1 MIFYINECEE
11 KLGYSFKDKTLL
23 RLCFTHSSYSH
34 EHGGGKNNE
43 RLEFF
48 GDSILGFVTAEYLID
63 KFPNVDEGKL
73 TEYKQRL
80 VSCEPLSKA
89 IEKSGL
95 DEFLMFGEGEKKNS
109 PEHHKSARE
118 NLFEA
123 IVAGIYLDGGLEEV
137 KKFIKR
143 TLFSKTSLTVSTAKK
158 ETENPKAIDYKG
170 KLQEFVQ
177 KNKLG
182 TLLYLV
188 KQKSGPDHNP
198 IFTMAVTLNDREL
211 AFAKGSK
218 KTEAEKAAAQKAL
231 EILEKERAMVKSK
244 SQKQLAPKRKNNSSN
259 LKRSKIK

>member
-1 MIFYINECEE
+1 MIIYIHDCEE

-34 EHGGGKNNE
+34 EHGGVKNNE

-48 GDSILGFVTAEYLID
+48 GDSILGFITTEYLIE
-63 KFPNVDEGKL
+63 KFPSADEGQL

-80 VSCEPLSKA
+80 VSSEPLSKA

-143 TLFSKTSLTVSTAKK
+143 TLFSKISLSTNNKK
-158 ETENPKAIDYKG
+158 KDVETTKVIDYKG

-177 KNKLG
+177 KNKMG
-182 TLLYLV
+182 TLLYSV
-188 KQKSGPDHNP
+188 KQRSGPDHNP
-198 IFTMAVTLNDREL
+198 VFVMAVTLNDREL
-211 AFAKGSK
+211 AFAKGGK
-218 KTEAEKAAAQKAL
+218 KTEAEKVAAQKAL
-231 EILEKERAMVKSK
+231 EILEKERAMKMSK
-244 SQKQLAPKRKNNSSN
+244 LQKQPTPKGKKTSSN